1 MLMGLYVVG
10 VLSPDRVLG
19 PGGRHGVLRYR
30 LGVSFTGVCFFWIK
44 PVCVGL
50 GGEFSGF
57 DLLGGVVVKMS
68 FRSLFI
74 EKTSA

>member
-1 MLMGLYVVG
+1 
-10 VLSPDRVLG
+10 
-19 PGGRHGVLRYR
+19 
-30 LGVSFTGVCFFWIK
+30 
-44 PVCVGL
+44 VGL

-68 FRSLFI
+68 FRPLFI